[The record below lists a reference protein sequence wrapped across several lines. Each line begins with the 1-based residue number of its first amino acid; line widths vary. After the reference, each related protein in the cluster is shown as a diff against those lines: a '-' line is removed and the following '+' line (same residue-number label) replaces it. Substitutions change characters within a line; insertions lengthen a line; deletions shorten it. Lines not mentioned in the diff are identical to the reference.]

1 MTAIKT
7 AAEIASMRKGGYML
21 EEVLNFLTPQVVP
34 GASTGELADLAA
46 TKLKQLGG
54 QPAFLGYQGFPSC
67 ICISV
72 NEEVVHGIP
81 GNRIIE
87 EGDLVGLDFG
97 VLADGLVT
105 DSAVTVAAGVTDRE
119 GQKLLRSTREALMAG
134 IGVVRDGV
142 RVGDISAAVE
152 ARLLQGKLGIVREL
166 VGHGVGHR
174 LHEPPE
180 IPNYGKSG
188 TGPILKAGMTIAI
201 EPMATLGKPGVGIL
215 RDNWTVVTLDG
226 SRAAQFEHTVLVT
239 AEGAEIL
246 TQAP

>member
-7 AAEIASMRKGGYML
+7 AAEIDSMRKGGYIL
-21 EEVLNFLTPQVVP
+21 QKVLDFLSPQVVA
-34 GASTGELADLAA
+34 GISTGELAELAA
-46 TKLKQLGG
+46 QKLKQLGG

-72 NEEVVHGIP
+72 NEEVVHAIP
-81 GNRIIE
+81 GAKVIA

-97 VLADGLVT
+97 VLVDGLVT
-105 DSAVTVAAGVTDRE
+105 DSAVTVAAGTADRE
-119 GQKLLRSTREALMAG
+119 GQRLLRATHEALMAG
-134 IGVVRDGV
+134 IGAVRDGA

-152 ARLLQGKLGIVREL
+152 ARLKQDKLGIVREL
-166 VGHGVGHR
+166 VGHGVGHE

-180 IPNYGKSG
+180 IPNYGKAG
-188 TGPILKAGMTIAI
+188 TGPVLKAGMTIAI
-201 EPMATLGKPGVGIL
+201 EPMATLGSAGVGIL

-239 AEGAEIL
+239 RSGAEIL
-246 TQAP
+246 TRAP